1 MFTLPKTTIL
11 NRFVPKKTFEQK
23 VPNGKKI
30 LNDIV
35 KITIKNKIAP
45 STINIEATPKI
56 PEILLFEIVLKN
68 KEIPKN
74 AIKTI
79 DELVNIP
86 ILYKLIFE
94 DSFCYAIFY
103 KEGKKYF
110 FSDWNETKEFDFS
123 YPNLQKVYE
132 EMVKSFFRS
141 DAKKIENNFAKSFEI
156 ELQIEILAKEIQ
168 ALENKITKE
177 KQFKK
182 KLELSQKLTP
192 KQNQLQTILKEIN
205 E

>member
-1 MFTLPKTTIL
+1 MAFNCTV
-11 NRFVPKKTFEQK
+11 NE
-23 VPNGKKI
+23 
-30 LNDIV
+30 
-35 KITIKNKIAP
+35 
-45 STINIEATPKI
+45 
-56 PEILLFEIVLKN
+56 LKL
-68 KEIPKN
+68 ESI
-74 AIKTI
+74 
-79 DELVNIP
+79 
-86 ILYKLIFE
+86 
-94 DSFCYAIFY
+94 Y

-110 FSDWNETKEFDFS
+110 FTDWNETKEFDFS

-141 DAKKIENNFAKSFEI
+141 DAKKIENNFAKSFEV
-156 ELQIEILAKEIQ
+156 ELKIEILVKEIE